1 MGEIFGYS
9 LASALPLALMYLAYK
24 WVLAGENQHKYNR
37 AVLMGVYSVALMFPF
52 VCPAFAGMFQNA
64 HEAMAATVDVAMP
77 IVSGV
82 AEGVSQDFTIADA
95 LLWVYLTGMSVAAF
109 MTVVTAI
116 RLVRLVSSGERHVIG
131 TYVLVVTDNEGVAPF
146 SWWRYVVMSREDY
159 DESGDVVLLHELRHL
174 CGHHWVDL
182 LFAQLVVV
190 LQWFNPAAWLMREE
204 LKTVHEYQADEAVM
218 RSGADVRQYQML
230 LIKKAVGAR
239 FPSLANSLNHS
250 KLKKRITMMYQSKSK
265 ASGRLRAL
273 ALVPAFAV
281 AAAVI
286 NLPAVASVIADA
298 SDAQVSYSDSKV
310 KDDARQIK
318 IVDDVKVVGSSG
330 NVADGSSEA
339 SSSLDSMKIYVNGQR
354 VLPQEFNEMSPDV
367 IASIDVDKSKSTI
380 HVILKK
386 SGDDGNADIK
396 LTGKPVSV
404 IAVRSEKKDDGSE
417 MKTKSTNIEVSSEP
431 VTAVEVMPRYPGGE
445 AEMMKFLAMNLRYPE
460 AAMKSGKSGRVV
472 VRFVVSKTGKVE
484 NPEIMRGISP
494 ELDAEALRVV
504 GTLPDF
510 IPGQSDGKPV
520 ACHYALPISFSL
532 TGGDE
537 KAANQGAANK

>member
-230 LIKKAVGAR
+230 L
-239 FPSLANSLNHS
+239 
-250 KLKKRITMMYQSKSK
+250 
-265 ASGRLRAL
+265 
-273 ALVPAFAV
+273 
-281 AAAVI
+281 
-286 NLPAVASVIADA
+286 
-298 SDAQVSYSDSKV
+298 
-310 KDDARQIK
+310 
-318 IVDDVKVVGSSG
+318 
-330 NVADGSSEA
+330 
-339 SSSLDSMKIYVNGQR
+339 
-354 VLPQEFNEMSPDV
+354 
-367 IASIDVDKSKSTI
+367 
-380 HVILKK
+380 
-386 SGDDGNADIK
+386 
-396 LTGKPVSV
+396 
-404 IAVRSEKKDDGSE
+404 
-417 MKTKSTNIEVSSEP
+417 
-431 VTAVEVMPRYPGGE
+431 
-445 AEMMKFLAMNLRYPE
+445 
-460 AAMKSGKSGRVV
+460 
-472 VRFVVSKTGKVE
+472 
-484 NPEIMRGISP
+484 
-494 ELDAEALRVV
+494 
-504 GTLPDF
+504 
-510 IPGQSDGKPV
+510 
-520 ACHYALPISFSL
+520 
-532 TGGDE
+532 
-537 KAANQGAANK
+537 